1 MQDRGLQCRT
11 SKNGDERGEASKGSA
26 KLCEC
31 AAVEKEEWREIAQR
45 GKYQHKSKGKA
56 QSAKRKAK
64 RKNEGAEK
72 TFVCL
77 VLWLV
82 EQDTRERVMLVLRDK
97 LVQTPSRKD
106 GIAEDQEASLR
117 QECVKFIRQMAGM
130 FEM

>member
-1 MQDRGLQCRT
+1 MAGNRPKRKVPTQ
-11 SKNGDERGEASKGSA
+11 K
-26 KLCEC
+26 
-31 AAVEKEEWREIAQR
+31 QR
-45 GKYQHKSKGKA
+45 
-56 QSAKRKAK
+56 QSTKRKAK
-64 RKNEGAEK
+64 RKNEGTEK

>member
-1 MQDRGLQCRT
+1 MRR
-11 SKNGDERGEASKGSA
+11 EAHTKSTAWQAVAAYAHIRARLAHLWVRKSH
-26 KLCEC
+26 KQEEC
-31 AAVEKEEWREIAQR
+31 TEKE
-45 GKYQHKSKGKA
+45 
-56 QSAKRKAK
+56 KRKTRCPK
-64 RKNEGAEK
+64 MESETKHHKKAESTQK